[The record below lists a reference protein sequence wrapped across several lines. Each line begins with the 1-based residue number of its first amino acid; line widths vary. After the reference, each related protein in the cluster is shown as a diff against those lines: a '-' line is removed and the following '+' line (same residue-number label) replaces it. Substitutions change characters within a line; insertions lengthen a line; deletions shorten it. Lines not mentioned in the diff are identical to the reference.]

1 MEQPELTLFLIKY
14 LMTLVVGISAVFWV
28 SSKKTCSEW
37 ASFLKRTRKKD
48 PISESRRVLQES
60 CEFFLKHNSRVQHKS
75 KHYKSSS
82 HKLKVVS
89 KSMGTSTGMHTPVT
103 SNHSNTPVSTAIR
116 NHYIPS
122 QSISDPHRSSE
133 TSVQEHTECI
143 RPTAPAERRSKA
155 DSSSRI
161 SSHAESSHR
170 LTPKDDL
177 LEADQSSAHCTNA
190 Q

>member
-1 MEQPELTLFLIKY
+1 MFYFCLCF
-14 LMTLVVGISAVFWV
+14 S
-28 SSKKTCSEW
+28 
-37 ASFLKRTRKKD
+37 
-48 PISESRRVLQES
+48 PIRESRRVLQES

-89 KSMGTSTGMHTPVT
+89 KSMGTSTGMHTPVN
-103 SNHSNTPVSTAIR
+103 SNHDNTPVSAAIR

-133 TSVQEHTECI
+133 MSIQEHTGRI
-143 RPTAPAERRSKA
+143 GSTAPAERRSKA

-170 LTPKDDL
+170 FILYIMLNDYL
-177 LEADQSSAHCTNA
+177 SVQYAVFILFR
-190 Q
+190 